1 MTRHMA
7 YGITMAN
14 SIDKYCQKRYTGVV
28 FGMDS
33 LKMGAHNKQ
42 WGKCKSV
49 FYVYLGLEKA
59 IPPNIIG
66 EAYDN
71 PEGIIH
77 WIL

>member
-1 MTRHMA
+1 
-7 YGITMAN
+7 
-14 SIDKYCQKRYTGVV
+14 
-28 FGMDS
+28 MDS